1 MQLKSLSKLVLSLG
15 AVGVLAA
22 CDPAATG
29 GDDATSDNGAS
40 EATTGTINVVSR
52 EDGSGTRGA
61 FTEITGVLEDDV
73 DNTYVEAVIQNGTEG
88 VISTVSQDVNAIGY
102 ISLGSLNDNVKGVAI
117 DGVEP
122 TSETVHNNS
131 FPIARNFNI
140 AWGGDLEAVAQD
152 FVDFIMSAEG
162 QELALEEGYV
172 EAVVDAPAY
181 EGDGSQ
187 TGTIAVVGS
196 TSVTPLMEVFSEE
209 YRALNPEV
217 QIDITSNGS
226 SAGMT
231 SAIDGTADIGMAS
244 RELKDE
250 EKAELTSQ
258 AIAVDGIAVV
268 VNKNNGIE
276 GLTLEQVKQI
286 FTGEVTNW
294 EDLQ

>member
-1 MQLKSLSKLVLSLG
+1 MQLKSLSKLVLSIG

-29 GDDATSDNGAS
+29 GDESGTGAVS
-40 EATTGTINVVSR
+40 GTINVVSR

-61 FTEITGVLEDDV
+61 FTEITGVLEDDI

-88 VISTVSQDVNAIGY
+88 VISTVSQDTNGIGY

-122 TSETVHNNS
+122 TAETVQNNS

-140 AWGGDLEAVAQD
+140 AWSGDLEAVAQD
-152 FVDFIMSAEG
+152 FVDFILSEEG
-162 QELALEEGYV
+162 QTIALGEGYV
-172 EAVVDAPAY
+172 ESVSDAPAY
-181 EGDGSQ
+181 EGDGTQS
-187 TGTIAVVGS
+187 GTIAVVGS
-196 TSVTPLMEVFSEE
+196 TSVTPLMEVLSEE
-209 YRALNPEV
+209 YRALNPDV

-250 EKAELTSQ
+250 ENAELNSE
-258 AIAVDGIAVV
+258 AIAIDGIAVV
-268 VNKNNGIE
+268 VNKGNGIE

-286 FTGEVTNW
+286 FTGEITEW
-294 EDLQ
+294 EDVQ

>member
-1 MQLKSLSKLVLSLG
+1 
-15 AVGVLAA
+15 
-22 CDPAATG
+22 
-29 GDDATSDNGAS
+29 
-40 EATTGTINVVSR
+40 
-52 EDGSGTRGA
+52 
-61 FTEITGVLEDDV
+61 
-73 DNTYVEAVIQNGTEG
+73 
-88 VISTVSQDVNAIGY
+88 
-102 ISLGSLNDNVKGVAI
+102 
-117 DGVEP
+117 
-122 TSETVHNNS
+122 
-131 FPIARNFNI
+131 
-140 AWGGDLEAVAQD
+140 
-152 FVDFIMSAEG
+152 
-162 QELALEEGYV
+162 
-172 EAVVDAPAY
+172 
-181 EGDGSQ
+181 
-187 TGTIAVVGS
+187 
-196 TSVTPLMEVFSEE
+196 MEVFSEE

>member
-1 MQLKSLSKLVLSLG
+1 MQLKSLSKLVLSIG

-29 GDDATSDNGAS
+29 GDESGTGAVS
-40 EATTGTINVVSR
+40 GTINVVSR

-88 VISTVSQDVNAIGY
+88 VISTVSQDTNGIGY

-122 TSETVHNNS
+122 TAETVQNGS

-140 AWGGDLEAVAQD
+140 AWSGDLEAVAQD
-152 FVDFIMSAEG
+152 FVDFILSEEG
-162 QELALEEGYV
+162 QTIALGEGYV
-172 EAVVDAPAY
+172 ESVSDAPAY
-181 EGDGSQ
+181 EGDGTQS
-187 TGTIAVVGS
+187 GTIAVVGS
-196 TSVTPLMEVFSEE
+196 TSVTPLMEVLSEE
-209 YRALNPEV
+209 YRALNPDV

-250 EKAELTSQ
+250 ENAELNSE
-258 AIAVDGIAVV
+258 AIAIDGIAVV
-268 VNKNNGIE
+268 VNKGNGIE

-286 FTGEVTNW
+286 FTGEITEW
-294 EDLQ
+294 EDVQ

>member
-1 MQLKSLSKLVLSLG
+1 MQLKSLSKLVLSIG

-29 GDDATSDNGAS
+29 GDETGTGAVS
-40 EATTGTINVVSR
+40 GTINVVSR

-88 VISTVSQDVNAIGY
+88 VISTVSQDTNGIGY

-122 TSETVHNNS
+122 TAETVQNGS

-140 AWGGDLEAVAQD
+140 AWSGDLEAVAQD
-152 FVDFIMSAEG
+152 FVDFILSEEG
-162 QELALEEGYV
+162 QTIALGEGYV
-172 EAVVDAPAY
+172 ESVSDAPAY
-181 EGDGSQ
+181 EGDGTQS
-187 TGTIAVVGS
+187 GTIAVVGS
-196 TSVTPLMEVFSEE
+196 TSVTPLMEVLSEE
-209 YRALNPEV
+209 YRALNPDV

-250 EKAELTSQ
+250 ENAELNSE
-258 AIAVDGIAVV
+258 AIAIDGIAVV
-268 VNKNNGIE
+268 VNKGNGIE

-286 FTGEVTNW
+286 FTGEITEW
-294 EDLQ
+294 EDVQ